1 MAAAARAVVREA
13 VVREAVV
20 RAVER
25 EAEQGPAAA
34 TAVLAM
40 VSMVDMLKEAVV
52 YEVVLPTAA

>member
-1 MAAAARAVVREA
+1 MREA

-52 YEVVLPTAA
+52 YKVVLPTAA